1 MKFQLS
7 QSVSALK
14 NLIGHPQWW
23 NYYQYTNF
31 KMNNFNFLYEEGLS
45 CCNRPTRIYL
55 IPIPILFFVCFSIYL
70 FTSIYL
76 YIALTMNGNGD
87 MRGASRTSLGS
98 SRGHFAST
106 ESLQMAQHQPP
117 NPSIVNSLPPT
128 DENAEVVLNL
138 NWILNSHCFKICVLK
153 KEAFIFSFLNV
164 CHF

>member
-1 MKFQLS
+1 MLLANWKDLLVFLRDGKYH
-7 QSVSALK
+7 L
-14 NLIGHPQWW
+14 L
-23 NYYQYTNF
+23 F
-31 KMNNFNFLYEEGLS
+31 KAPYPINTKPRTYHTLGLS
-45 CCNRPTRIYL
+45 CKIEFWISFLAHSKPN
-55 IPIPILFFVCFSIYL
+55 L
-70 FTSIYL
+70 FTFFSFLCFHLFVYI

-138 NWILNSHCFKICVLK
+138 NWILNTHCFKICV
-153 KEAFIFSFLNV
+153 
-164 CHF
+164 

>member
-1 MKFQLS
+1 
-7 QSVSALK
+7 
-14 NLIGHPQWW
+14 
-23 NYYQYTNF
+23 
-31 KMNNFNFLYEEGLS
+31 MNNFNFLYEEGLS
-45 CCNRPTRIYL
+45 CKIVTNL
-55 IPIPILFFVCFSIYL
+55 LEFLSFQFQLHFFVCFSIYL

-138 NWILNSHCFKICVLK
+138 N
-153 KEAFIFSFLNV
+153 
-164 CHF
+164 

>member
-1 MKFQLS
+1 M
-7 QSVSALK
+7 
-14 NLIGHPQWW
+14 
-23 NYYQYTNF
+23 Y
-31 KMNNFNFLYEEGLS
+31 NFNFLYEEGLS
-45 CCNRPTRIYL
+45 CKIVTNLEFLSQFQFIY
-55 IPIPILFFVCFSIYL
+55 IFCVCFPFICLHLSI
-70 FTSIYL
+70 

-138 NWILNSHCFKICVLK
+138 N
-153 KEAFIFSFLNV
+153 
-164 CHF
+164 